1 MTHLSLTWM
10 TVAGGVLCLGGVVA
24 LIILCTGR
32 PHPPTTPVALALA
45 IVFAG
50 AALLVIDEI
59 RNIKAKP

>member
-1 MTHLSLTWM
+1 MTNLGLTWM
-10 TVAGGVLCLGGVVA
+10 TVAGGILCMGGVVD
-24 LIILCTGR
+24 LIVLCTGK
-32 PHPPTTPVALALA
+32 PTPPTTPVALALA